1 MYPLLFRIV
10 LSHMDP
16 ESAHH
21 LAMAV
26 IRVLGVPPF
35 SWAARAVTIRRC
47 RAPSTISCKPEI
59 SIACRCALR
68 SSGS

>member
-10 LSHMDP
+10 LSRMDP

-35 SWAARAVTIRRC
+35 SWAARAVTRP
-47 RAPSTISCKPEI
+47 APALATSALGLTFESPSASQRDST
-59 SIACRCALR
+59 RT
-68 SSGS
+68 